1 MAFYKISSVITAL
14 FFSVSLSR
22 LYDKILRELLQ
33 TATREL
39 PESLM
44 LTFPNRVRFMLRAGF
59 Y

>member
-14 FFSVSLSR
+14 FCSVSLSR

-44 LTFPNRVRFMLRAGF
+44 LTFPNRLRFMLRTGF